1 MKKLILTL
9 AVAAMVC
16 CAAAPDAIAATTAAA
31 VTAQASA
38 TTVQVVAINGHA
50 RIKKSA
56 TVENTSD
63 GLMVTCGGQTYR
75 AVPSNRSDFQYMFT
89 TRTTTWYFN
98 Y

>member
-1 MKKLILTL
+1 MKKVILTL
-9 AVAAMVC
+9 ALAAVVC
-16 CAAAPDAIAATTAAA
+16 CATAPVAVAATTAAT
-31 VTAQASA
+31 VTAQVSA

-50 RIKKSA
+50 RMKKSA

>member
-1 MKKLILTL
+1 MKKIILTL

-16 CAAAPDAIAATTAAA
+16 CAAAPDAIAATTATTVATQ
-31 VTAQASA
+31 VP
-38 TTVQVVAINGHA
+38 TTVQVIAINGHA